1 MNWRLLCKLLGMLS
15 LLVGGSM
22 ILSLPWAFPVCGV
35 TETFE
40 LRGFLGILAS
50 TIISLVLGG
59 VLFWVGRGNHGT
71 VLHKEALAIVGLGW
85 LLAGILGALP
95 FLLARVMATPDT
107 PMTVVDAFFES
118 VSGFTTNARPGADKM
133 VPGGFVPTSQD
144 PRNILGKRCAL

>member
-71 VLHKEALAIVGLGW
+71 VLHKRRWRLWGW
-85 LLAGILGALP
+85 AGYSLE
-95 FLLARVMATPDT
+95 F
-107 PMTVVDAFFES
+107 
-118 VSGFTTNARPGADKM
+118 SGRCRFCWPG
-133 VPGGFVPTSQD
+133 
-144 PRNILGKRCAL
+144 